1 MSTKSPIS
9 EEIRLQ
15 TAQEVMYGNLD
26 KEEKFPFDPK
36 MRFHYVIFSEKLQRT
51 EDGQVY
57 SAKTSQ
63 RYTMV
68 EPRVYQELFE
78 GNTGNR
84 RNYFERKGLKATI
97 LHDPYIQAE
106 LEGVKI
112 FSKATEFTGKTLAEK
127 LAKAKKSTDFVKKE
141 TSTLVHDGSTPE
153 VINLPHDG
161 SEPVIEKLVDEGIK
175 PKKPLFGRKPK
186 EEEVTNV

>member
-36 MRFHYVIFSEKLQRT
+36 MRFHYVIYSEKLQRT
-51 EDGQVY
+51 EDGQVF

-112 FSKATEFTGKTLAEK
+112 FSKATEFTGKTLADK

-141 TSTLVHDGSTPE
+141 ETK
-153 VINLPHDG
+153 LPDA
-161 SEPVIEKLVDEGIK
+161 PPIEETKLVDEGVTEGVTEGVK
-175 PKKPLFGRKPK
+175 PKKPLFGRKEK
-186 EEEVTNV
+186 EVANV

>member
-112 FSKATEFTGKTLAEK
+112 FSKATEYTGKTLAEK
-127 LAKAKKSTDFVKKE
+127 LSKAKKSTDFVKKE
-141 TSTLVHDGSTPE
+141 TEQKVESS
-153 VINLPHDG
+153 
-161 SEPVIEKLVDEGIK
+161 IEIKQKDETKLVDEGVTEGVK

-186 EEEVTNV
+186 EESEVTNV

>member
-112 FSKATEFTGKTLAEK
+112 FSKATEYTGKTLAEK
-127 LAKAKKSTDFVKKE
+127 LSKAKKSTDFVKKE
-141 TSTLVHDGSTPE
+141 TEQKVESS
-153 VINLPHDG
+153 
-161 SEPVIEKLVDEGIK
+161 IEIKQEDEIKLVDEGVK

>member
-36 MRFHYVIFSEKLQRT
+36 MRFHYVIYSEKLQRT
-51 EDGQVY
+51 EDGQVF

-112 FSKATEFTGKTLAEK
+112 FSKATEFTGKTLADK

-141 TSTLVHDGSTPE
+141 TKWEG
-153 VINLPHDG
+153 I
-161 SEPVIEKLVDEGIK
+161 SESEQLEASIEIKEEDKIKLVDDK
-175 PKKPLFGRKPK
+175 PKKPLFGRKEK
-186 EEEVTNV
+186 EVENV